1 MPMPE
6 NEAERL
12 KALKEYNILDTE
24 FEEEFDRITEL
35 ASLICEVPISLVSL
49 IDENRQ
55 WFKSRLGLDAAQ
67 TARKISF
74 CQFTIGNLEMF
85 EVEDAILD
93 ERFKKN
99 PLVTGQPGIRFYA
112 GYPLIDP
119 NGHALGTLCVIDTKP
134 NKLNENQQRALIM
147 LANEIV
153 SQIIARKERAELK
166 IAKEVVK
173 NAEQLKASFLGNIS
187 HEVRTPLQG
196 ILGITELLENRDI
209 DESKKLEYLKLIRRR
224 TLELQDIIDSLLDLA
239 SLEAGGLKP
248 VPKTFDLHDF
258 FVEIIQPL
266 AIEKQLAARHLKLFF
281 ENEVRQK
288 SFVTV
293 DPKHLKR
300 VIECLVLNAL
310 KFTPYGF
317 VKIKAHEEA
326 NQFRI
331 SISDSGQG
339 IDPDHLEKIL
349 LPFRQDKEGFNR
361 STGGVG
367 IGLSITQKMIAM
379 WNGRLEIVSLP
390 GKGSTFSLLIPI

>member
-1 MPMPE
+1 MSQLPMPE

-300 VIECLVLNAL
+300 VI
-310 KFTPYGF
+310 
-317 VKIKAHEEA
+317 
-326 NQFRI
+326 
-331 SISDSGQG
+331 
-339 IDPDHLEKIL
+339 
-349 LPFRQDKEGFNR
+349 
-361 STGGVG
+361 
-367 IGLSITQKMIAM
+367 
-379 WNGRLEIVSLP
+379 
-390 GKGSTFSLLIPI
+390 